1 MATTYQQLIKEANSY
16 ISRAKQAED
25 MANFDTFPG
34 AENDKPVPSDAK
46 KPDPKVK
53 EEGPAS
59 ARTTDGA
66 KPGSDAE
73 PLNDHLYEADEPVLN
88 PTKKDMQTA
97 DANAKEAS
105 VNTVTAI
112 ANKVLHLA
120 VKKAQANR
128 QAAQHG
134 HMDISQAI
142 LSKIAEARNGALNPD
157 LAKLAA
163 AYIKGNNDGTNFF
176 YKYAQAIQDAQD
188 DAASERQGSDDALS
202 AIGAAASAGGEDG
215 TGVAGG
221 DIGTDG
227 DEEVPSD
234 IQPDELVGAVQSLVE
249 DGSISPDDGQQILGE
264 VLSASDVEPSEEEIA
279 EALSDGISSGE
290 ISPEQAQTLIGQLQ
304 SEGVDPSTASDISG
318 DISGTCGDGTCDSDK
333 KDEADGAAMADSAIQ
348 DAADEQLGEEDSQK
362 AAEYTDALNAVNRAN
377 VYLKNRY
384 SL

>member
-1 MATTYQQLIKEANSY
+1 M
-16 ISRAKQAED
+16 
-25 MANFDTFPG
+25 
-34 AENDKPVPSDAK
+34 
-46 KPDPKVK
+46 
-53 EEGPAS
+53 
-59 ARTTDGA
+59 
-66 KPGSDAE
+66 
-73 PLNDHLYEADEPVLN
+73 HL
-88 PTKKDMQTA
+88 
-97 DANAKEAS
+97 
-105 VNTVTAI
+105 
-112 ANKVLHLA
+112 
-120 VKKAQANR
+120 
-128 QAAQHG
+128 
-134 HMDISQAI
+134 
-142 LSKIAEARNGALNPD
+142 
-157 LAKLAA
+157 
-163 AYIKGNNDGTNFF
+163 
-176 YKYAQAIQDAQD
+176 
-188 DAASERQGSDDALS
+188 
-202 AIGAAASAGGEDG
+202 GAAASAGGEDG
-215 TGVAGG
+215 TGDAGG

-304 SEGVDPSTASDISG
+304 SEGVDPSTASDISE